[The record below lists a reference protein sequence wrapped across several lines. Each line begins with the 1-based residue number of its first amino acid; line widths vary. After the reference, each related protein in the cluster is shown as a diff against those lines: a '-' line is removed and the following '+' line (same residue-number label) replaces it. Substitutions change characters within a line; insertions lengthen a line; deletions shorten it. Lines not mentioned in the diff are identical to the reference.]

1 MARFMVLARG
11 TGQPLGRSAEE
22 IQKAIQR
29 YRDWSDRLRA
39 AGKSLGGEKLRTGG
53 RVARRGSG
61 DMLVTDGPYAESKEV
76 LGGFWMIQADSY
88 DEVVGLL
95 RDHPHLER
103 GTLEIRQIEEM

>member
-1 MARFMVLARG
+1 MAKFMVLARG
-11 TGQPLGRSAEE
+11 TGLPLGRSPEE

-39 AGKSLGGEKLRTGG
+39 TGKSLGGEKLRADG

-61 DMLVTDGPYAESKEV
+61 EMLVTDGPYAESKEV
-76 LGGFWMIQADSY
+76 VGGFWMIEAKSY

-103 GTLEIRQIEEM
+103 GTLEVREIEEM